1 MFPKTPKGPLY
12 QQWVSAQPTLPEQL
26 QIEAG
31 SLEVLGVQSQPHS
44 GAESAW
50 IVLICEEKRTWG
62 KIDSSYFFPY
72 YLPNGPHPRD
82 MYLSG
87 KKSEWH
93 GKTSTWSES
102 SEWHSK

>member
-50 IVLICEEKRTWG
+50 IVLICEEKKNMGENRFILFLSLLSPKW
-62 KIDSSYFFPY
+62 SS
-72 YLPNGPHPRD
+72 
-82 MYLSG
+82 S
-87 KKSEWH
+87 
-93 GKTSTWSES
+93 
-102 SEWHSK
+102 